1 VSVRSRELVDVDRV
15 RADAFVVTD
24 ELRPHAGPFHTHAL
38 HQVLFASDGLMRLE
52 TDAGLWLLPPH
63 RAAWLRAGV
72 RHRVDVERRASLV
85 TLYHRSRF
93 ARGPHVACI
102 VLPVSPLLEEMML
115 AAKRHGPR
123 PDPRADAFERA
134 SRRAMLRAIVGEVAH
149 LSRELRSVGLP
160 RARSEVLR
168 RATTHVLDSLAEAD
182 LASSARAA
190 AVSPRTLHRLFAA
203 ELGMGFREWQHLA
216 RMQRAV
222 EMLTATDRSIAHV
235 ASTLGFASPSAFA
248 HAFGR
253 FAGQSP
259 RAYAQAHRT
268 RQRGEEATFSQ
279 TAGAPMRKKTG

>member
-1 VSVRSRELVDVDRV
+1 MSVRSRELVDVDRV

-24 ELRPHAGPFHTHAL
+24 ELRPHAGPFHAHAL

-52 TDAGLWLLPPH
+52 TEAGLWLLPPH

-72 RHRVDVERRASLV
+72 AHRVDVERRARLV
-85 TLYHRSRF
+85 TLYHRPRF
-93 ARGPHVACI
+93 ARGPRTACV

-115 AAKRHGPR
+115 AAARHGPR
-123 PDPRADAFERA
+123 LDPRADAFARA
-134 SRRAMLRAIVGEVAH
+134 SRRAMLRAIVGEVEH
-149 LSRELRSVGLP
+149 LGRELRSVGLP
-160 RARSEVLR
+160 RARSEALR
-168 RATTHVLDSLAEAD
+168 RATTHVLESLAEAD

-222 EMLTATDRSIAHV
+222 EMLTAGHHAVAHV
-235 ASTLGFASPSAFA
+235 ASTLGFASSSAFT

-259 RAYAQAHRT
+259 RAYARAHRAS
-268 RQRGEEATFSQ
+268 QRAEAATLAQ
-279 TAGAPMRKKTG
+279 TAGAPMRRKTG